1 MGPDLGTHPPY
12 TLGTSTI
19 TTTTTTR
26 RMSPPPLLQRLPGA
40 NVANRLEKRAL
51 LAAINSIA
59 ALSIFFFGYDQ
70 GMMGGVNTSR
80 DYATLMGFARVD
92 HDADGTSTLVVTDAL
107 RKGGIVSVYY
117 LGTLLGC
124 LLGGWVGDAVGRTR
138 TIALGAAWAVVGASL
153 QCSAQNHVWMICGE
167 CMWWRTQCERSN
179 GEGYGR
185 ERGDKVVGWGG
196 DEERRPQVFE
206 QPRRRE
212 WS

>member
-1 MGPDLGTHPPY
+1 MGP
-12 TLGTSTI
+12 
-19 TTTTTTR
+19 
-26 RMSPPPLLQRLPGA
+26 PLKRLPGA

-80 DYATLMGFARVD
+80 DYATLMGFAREE
-92 HDADGTSTLVVTDAL
+92 GGTLVVTDAL

-167 CMWWRTQCERSN
+167 WM
-179 GEGYGR
+179 
-185 ERGDKVVGWGG
+185 
-196 DEERRPQVFE
+196 
-206 QPRRRE
+206 
-212 WS
+212 